1 MQEQAPWEQ
10 KFPDVEFIDKVV
22 VVYKDG
28 SLENLKHLYLPQSQT
43 ILKEIDWDQVDAC
56 HEV

>member
-1 MQEQAPWEQ
+1 MQAFTPWER
-10 KFPDVEFIDKVV
+10 KFPDVEFRDKVV